1 MTDNPQ
7 AKQAKPP
14 LKQRLKDHLKEY
26 GPIALGVYLAIF
38 AVVYVA
44 FLISISAGI
53 GETDTA
59 GTVGTAGAA
68 WLATKVTQPL
78 RIGATF
84 LLTPLVARVVRRRPS
99 EEILAPA
106 VDEPAEQDE

>member
-1 MTDNPQ
+1 MTEQ
-7 AKQAKPP
+7 VKAKPS

-26 GPIALGVYLAIF
+26 GGVAIGVYLVIF
-38 AVVYVA
+38 AVVYIG
-44 FLISISAGI
+44 FLVSISAGI
-53 GETDTA
+53 GETTTA

-84 LLTPLVARVVRRRPS
+84 VLTPLVARLVRKS
-99 EEILAPA
+99 
-106 VDEPAEQDE
+106 